1 MSKTTSQNE
10 QIRQH
15 LEAGNTITPL
25 EALSKFNC
33 LRLGARI
40 HNLKQIGLSISSDIV
55 KHDGKWFAQYSLAK
69 MLVVGLIMF
78 SSCVTQLQPGCAY
91 QRHNVRMRQ
100 LNTQYTYC
108 TSAGDDWT
116 RPLRNWWERPQK
128 MTRIPFTK
136 FYIP

>member
-1 MSKTTSQNE
+1 MENLSQNE

-15 LEAGNTITPL
+15 LESGKKITPL
-25 EALSKFNC
+25 EALQQFNC

-40 HNLKQIGLSISSDIV
+40 HNLKAMGLSISSKLV
-55 KHDGKWFAQYSLAK
+55 EQNGKRFSEYSLVKLLA
-69 MLVVGLIMF
+69 VGLILL
-78 SSCVTQLQPGCAY
+78 SSCVTQLNPGCAY

-100 LNTQYTYC
+100 LNQQYEHSL
-108 TSAGDDWT
+108 SAGEDWL

-136 FYIP
+136 LYIP